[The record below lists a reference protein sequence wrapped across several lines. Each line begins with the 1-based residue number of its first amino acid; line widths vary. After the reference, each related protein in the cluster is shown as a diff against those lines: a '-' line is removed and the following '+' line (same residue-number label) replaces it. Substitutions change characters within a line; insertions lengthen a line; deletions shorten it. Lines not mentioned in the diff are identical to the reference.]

1 MYKIFESKYV
11 FIVFLFCFFI
21 VSLVIKKD
29 EIYKNIGAPNIEA
42 PYHVL
47 HTVNAYIKNDISQ
60 HYFLPTVTLENELD
74 KFIPW
79 GATVPDAQGNYFYTS
94 FTSTTFVLPYLY
106 FKITGA
112 ELNIQNLVKFNYLL
126 QFTSIILIFL
136 LLRKINF
143 IASQNN
149 FLSNMASF
157 LATVFIFIF
166 STEFLISFGLGYWA
180 HSISQILIILQLC
193 IFISIQQDGFNHRKL
208 VLLGFVSIVF
218 CYTEWTGFSITGLI
232 SLYFLYLYIRN
243 KNKDNLKIFIALI
256 SSIIIGGLLIVA
268 HYGFVIG
275 FENLFNALY
284 SRFSARSAGRIGSVL
299 WLIIGY
305 VKSYGLYLLIIPITY
320 VILKNDNKNIEY
332 KLYFFPILYA
342 LLLLMENIIMMQHAG
357 QFSFDRL
364 KVGVFLAILFNV
376 LFLYVF
382 VIKKNIYTKLI
393 MGGY

>member
-1 MYKIFESKYV
+1 M
-11 FIVFLFCFFI
+11 
-21 VSLVIKKD
+21 
-29 EIYKNIGAPNIEA
+29 
-42 PYHVL
+42 
-47 HTVNAYIKNDISQ
+47 
-60 HYFLPTVTLENELD
+60 
-74 KFIPW
+74 
-79 GATVPDAQGNYFYTS
+79 
-94 FTSTTFVLPYLY
+94 
-106 FKITGA
+106 
-112 ELNIQNLVKFNYLL
+112 
-126 QFTSIILIFL
+126 
-136 LLRKINF
+136 
-143 IASQNN
+143 
-149 FLSNMASF
+149 
-157 LATVFIFIF
+157 
-166 STEFLISFGLGYWA
+166 
-180 HSISQILIILQLC
+180 
-193 IFISIQQDGFNHRKL
+193 
-208 VLLGFVSIVF
+208 
-218 CYTEWTGFSITGLI
+218 
-232 SLYFLYLYIRN
+232 
-243 KNKDNLKIFIALI
+243 KIFIALI

-320 VILKNDNKNIEY
+320 VILKNDNKNIGY

-393 MGGY
+393 TYLS

>member
-1 MYKIFESKYV
+1 MYKIFESKYI

-79 GATVPDAQGNYFYTS
+79 GATVPDTQGNYFYTS

-143 IASQNN
+143 KASQNQI
-149 FLSNMASF
+149 LSNLSSF
-157 LATVFIFIF
+157 LASILIFIF
-166 STEFLISFGLGYWA
+166 STEFMISFGLGYWA
-180 HSISQILIILQLC
+180 QSISQILIVTQLYIL
-193 IFISIQQDGFNHRKL
+193 ISIIQDGFSNKKL
-208 VLLGFVSIVF
+208 
-218 CYTEWTGFSITGLI
+218 
-232 SLYFLYLYIRN
+232 
-243 KNKDNLKIFIALI
+243 
-256 SSIIIGGLLIVA
+256 
-268 HYGFVIG
+268 
-275 FENLFNALY
+275 
-284 SRFSARSAGRIGSVL
+284 
-299 WLIIGY
+299 
-305 VKSYGLYLLIIPITY
+305 
-320 VILKNDNKNIEY
+320 
-332 KLYFFPILYA
+332 
-342 LLLLMENIIMMQHAG
+342 
-357 QFSFDRL
+357 
-364 KVGVFLAILFNV
+364 ILF
-376 LFLYVF
+376 
-382 VIKKNIYTKLI
+382 
-393 MGGY
+393 